1 MARERLRTT
10 VRVGGDVFFLY
21 NAGLAGEKVKFGIFP
36 RDLLVTGLMLEEV
49 ELLRETIRFSLAT
62 IGRQQDPTTGE
73 EPGRVLH
80 ELQDVRR
87 DGLSSRYSA
96 VETSQLLLIAAKR
109 CLALSGEISPFA
121 GREGLRAAGEYVLRH
136 VRDGLFWEDPAFCG
150 GKAYFAKATYW
161 KDSHLPG
168 RGEPRYP
175 VAYTLVQAQTAAALR
190 ALARLSRPLG
200 LGFSA
205 RALEGKAA
213 GIVRSIWTVLW
224 DEELGFPMIA
234 LDEGGPIQGISSDAL
249 HLLAYLRPGE
259 VPPEKLEAIRAG
271 ARRLFTP
278 YGVRTYAPGQPDFSP
293 FAYHLGAIWPYE
305 QYFIAL
311 GAQMHG
317 LGQAVENALRVALAL
332 QRLGFVELFYW
343 TEEGLVGPGAVPGEG
358 CGLQLWSAAVPE
370 GFLRLAG
377 APCPMG
383 GVGIAYPGR
392 EGTWR

>member
-1 MARERLRTT
+1 MARGRLHTT
-10 VRVGGDVFFLY
+10 VKVDGEVFFLY
-21 NAGLAGEKVKFGIFP
+21 NAGIARDKVKFAIFP
-36 RDLLVTGLMLEEV
+36 RDLLVAGLMLEETG
-49 ELLRETIRFSLAT
+49 LLREAIRFSLAT
-62 IGRQQDPTTGE
+62 IGRQRNPTTGE

-80 ELQDVRR
+80 ELPDVRR

-96 VETSQLLLIAAKR
+96 AETSQLLLLAAKR
-109 CLALSGEISPFA
+109 YLELSGEVVLFA

-136 VRDGLFWEDPAFCG
+136 LRDGLFWEAPAFCG
-150 GKAYFAKATYW
+150 GKAYFAQATYW

-190 ALARLSRPLG
+190 ALARLSCPLG

-205 RALEGKAA
+205 RALEGKAE
-213 GIVRSIWTVLW
+213 GLVRSIWTALW

-234 LDEGGPIQGISSDAL
+234 LDEGGPIRGISSDGL

-259 VPPEKLEAIRAG
+259 APPKKLEAIRAG
-271 ARRLFTP
+271 AKRLFTP

-293 FAYHLGAIWPYE
+293 FAYHLGAVWPYE

-317 LGQAVENALRVALAL
+317 LAQVMENALRVAMAL
-332 QRLGFVELFYW
+332 EKLGFVELFYW
-343 TEEGLVGPGAVPGEG
+343 TEEGLRGPGAVPGEG
-358 CGLQLWSAAVPE
+358 CELQLWSTAVPE
-370 GFLRLAG
+370 AFLRLAG
-377 APCPMG
+377 CRAKRR
-383 GVGIAYPGR
+383 GR
-392 EGTWR
+392 